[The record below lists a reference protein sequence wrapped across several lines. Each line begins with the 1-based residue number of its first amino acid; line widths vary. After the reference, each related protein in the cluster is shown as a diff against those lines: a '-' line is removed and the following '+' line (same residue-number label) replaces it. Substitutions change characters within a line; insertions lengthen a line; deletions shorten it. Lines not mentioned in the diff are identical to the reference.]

1 MPSFT
6 TCCWPK
12 RRSRLFRLAVDSA
25 AKGHHETSAPTSSA
39 SSRWRCRTAGCL
51 SGRKGASLSVA
62 AGASSALH
70 QVAGRTSP
78 QGPEQSRHRKVR
90 NFLQRDAA
98 FYPGDSGGLTGPCAW
113 QTHRHQHCFPWRWQ
127 DRSGH
132 GLAIPIDMVRSVS
145 IGSSKPAICVAVIS
159 LSASNSKPLW
169 LATRTRY
176 GTAEAFIMVV
186 ILAVVSGWPA
196 NRNNWSS

>member
-1 MPSFT
+1 MKLPRRQVLHLAVGAAALPDVSPVAKAQAYPSR
-6 TCCWPK
+6 PV
-12 RRSRLFRLAVDSA
+12 RINGQRLARGWTELPGDQRDRLCTRWRG
-25 AKGHHETSAPTSSA
+25 GHRRRGRNNLGIEKYETSFRGTRRFIPAIP
-39 SSRWRCRTAGCL
+39 G
-51 SGRKGASLSVA
+51 GSLV
-62 AGASSALH
+62 H
-70 QVAGRTSP
+70 
-78 QGPEQSRHRKVR
+78 VR
-90 NFLQRDAA
+90 
-98 FYPGDSGGLTGPCAW
+98 W

-196 NRNNWSS
+196 NRKNWSS